1 MSSIASCPSP
11 TTGHQSPVTV
21 MISIQVADF
30 LHDNEYN
37 LNLEL
42 VAGKKGLIKK
52 ITIPR
57 IQKPGLA
64 LTGDTSNLH
73 SGRVQIFGKSEISYL
88 QSLPKRKLQ
97 QIIEKI
103 CKVDLACMI
112 VSRGNPIPQV
122 LIDQAEKSN
131 IPLFSTNLLTS
142 TFINRVTK
150 FLEDKLTASTS
161 LHGVLVDVF
170 GVGILIV
177 GKSGIGKSES
187 ALDLILRGHR
197 LVADDVIEVKKKPP
211 ATLSGSGI
219 GVIKHH
225 MEIRGL
231 GIINIKDLF
240 GVASTRDQKIIEIV
254 VELVEWDPQQEY
266 DRLGIDEQKYTILDV
281 KVPYL
286 KIPVRPGRNITT
298 LLEVAA
304 RNHLL
309 KLKGHFSA
317 QEFHERLN
325 REILAQEKFKKAM
338 WGSLE

>member
-1 MSSIASCPSP
+1 
-11 TTGHQSPVTV
+11 
-21 MISIQVADF
+21 MISVQVADL
-30 LHDNEYN
+30 LHENEYN

-73 SGRVQIFGKSEISYL
+73 SGRVQVFGKSEISYL
-88 QSLPKRKLQ
+88 HSLPKRKLL

-103 CKVDLACMI
+103 CNVDLACMV
-112 VSRGNPIPQV
+112 VSRGNPIPEELNQE
-122 LIDQAEKSN
+122 AEKNN

-142 TFINRVTK
+142 TFINRVTR
-150 FLEDKLTASTS
+150 FLEDKLTASTTI
-161 LHGVLVDVF
+161 HGVLMDVF
-170 GVGILIV
+170 GVGILIT
-177 GKSGIGKSES
+177 GKSGIGKSEC

-197 LVADDVIEVKKKPP
+197 LVADDIVEVKKKPP
-211 ATLSGSGI
+211 ATLRGMGT

-240 GVASTRDQKIIEIV
+240 GVAATRDHKIIEIV
-254 VELVEWDPQQEY
+254 VELVEWDPHEEY
-266 DRLGIDEQKYTILDV
+266 DRLGIDEQKFVILDV
-281 KVPYL
+281 KVPFL

-298 LLEVAA
+298 ILEVAA

-309 KLKGHFSA
+309 KQKGHFSA
-317 QEFHERLN
+317 QEFQDRLN
-325 REILAQEKFKKAM
+325 REILAQEKLSKTL
-338 WGSLE
+338 WSSLE

>member
-1 MSSIASCPSP
+1 
-11 TTGHQSPVTV
+11 
-21 MISIQVADF
+21 MISIQVADL

-37 LNLEL
+37 LNVEL
-42 VAGKKGLIKK
+42 VAGRKGLIKK

-73 SGRVQIFGKSEISYL
+73 SGRLQVFGKSEISFL
-88 QSLPKRKLQ
+88 QSLPKQKLQ
-97 QIIEKI
+97 QILQKI
-103 CKVDLACMI
+103 CKVDLACMV
-112 VSRGNPIPQV
+112 VSRGNPIPETLVQES
-122 LIDQAEKSN
+122 EKNN

-142 TFINRVTK
+142 TFVNRVTR
-150 FLEDKLTASTS
+150 FLEDKLTASTT

-170 GVGILIV
+170 GVGILII
-177 GKSGIGKSES
+177 GKSGIGKSEC

-197 LVADDVIEVKKKPP
+197 LVTDDVVEIKKKPP
-211 ATLSGSGI
+211 STLKGMGA

-240 GVASTRDQKIIEIV
+240 GVAATRDQKIIEIV
-254 VELVEWDPQQEY
+254 VELVDWDPHEEY
-266 DRLGIDEQKYTILDV
+266 DRLGIDEQKYTVLDV

-298 LLEVAA
+298 ILEVAA

-309 KLKGHFSA
+309 KQKGHFSA
-317 QEFHERLN
+317 QEFQERLN
-325 REILAQEKFKKAM
+325 REIVAQEKLAKAI
-338 WGSLE
+338 WSSLE

>member
-1 MSSIASCPSP
+1 
-11 TTGHQSPVTV
+11 
-21 MISIQVADF
+21 MISIQVADL
-30 LHDNEYN
+30 LHDSEYN

-42 VAGKKGLIKK
+42 VAGRKGLIKK

-73 SGRVQIFGKSEISYL
+73 SGRLQVFGKSEISFL
-88 QSLPKRKLQ
+88 QSLPKQKLG
-97 QIIEKI
+97 QILQKI
-103 CKVDLACMI
+103 CHVDLACMV
-112 VSRGNPIPQV
+112 VSRGNPIPEA
-122 LIDQAEKSN
+122 LIQESEKN
-131 IPLFSTNLLTS
+131 DIPLFSTNLLTS
-142 TFINRVTK
+142 TFVNRVTR
-150 FLEDKLTASTS
+150 FLEDKLTASTT

-170 GVGILIV
+170 GVGILII
-177 GKSGIGKSES
+177 GKSGIGKSEC

-197 LVADDVIEVKKKPP
+197 LVSDDVVEIKKKPP
-211 ATLSGSGI
+211 ATLKGMGA

-240 GVASTRDQKIIEIV
+240 GVAATRDQKIIEIV
-254 VELVEWDPQQEY
+254 VELVEWDPHEEY

-281 KVPYL
+281 KIPYL

-298 LLEVAA
+298 ILEVAA

-309 KLKGHFSA
+309 KQKGHFSA
-317 QEFHERLN
+317 QEFQDRLN
-325 REILAQEKFKKAM
+325 REIVAQEKLAKAI
-338 WGSLE
+338 WSSLE